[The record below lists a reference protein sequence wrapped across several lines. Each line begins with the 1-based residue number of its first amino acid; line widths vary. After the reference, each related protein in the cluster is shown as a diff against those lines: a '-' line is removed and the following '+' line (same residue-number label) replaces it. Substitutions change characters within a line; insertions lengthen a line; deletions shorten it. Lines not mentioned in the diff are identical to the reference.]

1 MLRVFL
7 CFTLCPVSLLLP
19 LGASE
24 RSLAPSSLQPHFRC
38 PWAFSSVWTVPAFLA
53 ISHRRDV
60 PVPSPFCEP
69 LPDSLQC
76 LHVLGSLNLSTAL
89 LVWPPQCWEE
99 GKEVVP
105 YTRTPGPLD
114 SSLATCSPLA
124 LLNGSVPSQMQ
135 GSAVPLVELS
145 PPALDLSM
153 LVAVLQTQNKTCRET
168 DMPEK

>member
-1 MLRVFL
+1 M
-7 CFTLCPVSLLLP
+7 
-19 LGASE
+19 
-24 RSLAPSSLQPHFRC
+24 
-38 PWAFSSVWTVPAFLA
+38 
-53 ISHRRDV
+53 
-60 PVPSPFCEP
+60 
-69 LPDSLQC
+69 
-76 LHVLGSLNLSTAL
+76 
-89 LVWPPQCWEE
+89 
-99 GKEVVP
+99 VP

-114 SSLATCSPLA
+114 SSLATCSALA